1 MTPPKE
7 IWAAVRDFAESFEAW
22 TKTPSMVLDEA
33 TIGAAWK
40 IVDHVKSLPAPAAK
54 KRPKKRSKK

>member
-7 IWAAVRDFAESFEAW
+7 IWAVIDTQDGSFYTTERSRKDAERHCASYER
-22 TKTPSMVLDEA
+22 V
-33 TIGAAWK
+33 
-40 IVDHVKSLPAPAAK
+40 VKYILAPAAK